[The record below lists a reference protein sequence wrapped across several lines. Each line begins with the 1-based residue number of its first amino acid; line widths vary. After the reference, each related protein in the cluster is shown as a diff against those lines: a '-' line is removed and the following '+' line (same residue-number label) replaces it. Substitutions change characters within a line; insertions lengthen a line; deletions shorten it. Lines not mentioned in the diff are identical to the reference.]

1 VFDKFNFYD
10 VLGYLLPGAVVVLVL
25 YWFGRAVLAL
35 PVPTLPTDLGG
46 SFLFIGLSYIVGQV
60 LVQGTGSRFEDY
72 LNRKDKGRLSERLLL
87 NADTTFTPDLKA
99 RIQQCAKETFKVVAS
114 PSDTCVKDGGISR
127 AELFGLVYA
136 WVVQKDLG
144 AHAEIFEAIS
154 GLSRGMYVAAW
165 LGLFVS
171 AVTLALELGVVVYH
185 DSGGTV
191 PSTGPFA
198 RNLGALALGAIGLV
212 VFAAAIRL
220 ARYRYDRFRKYFAT
234 SVYYNFVAACAA
246 AETEVVAPGT
256 PAVGGPPPSP
266 APVAVAADGPT
277 SAGPNGGHL
286 SRPRRRRRS

>member
-1 VFDKFNFYD
+1 MFDKFNFYD

-35 PVPTLPTDLGG
+35 PVPSLPTDLGG

-99 RIQQCAKETFKVVAS
+99 RIQQCAKEKFKVVAS
-114 PSDTCVKDGGISR
+114 PSDTCVKAGEISR
-127 AELFGLVYA
+127 AELFGLCYA

-154 GLSRGMYVAAW
+154 GLSRGMFVAAW
-165 LGLFVS
+165 LGLLVS
-171 AVTLALELGVVVYH
+171 GVTLALELGVVVYH

-212 VFAAAIRL
+212 VFAAAIWL
-220 ARYRYDRFRKYFAT
+220 ARYRFFRFRKYFAT
-234 SVYYNFVAACAA
+234 SVYYNFVAGAA
-246 AETEVVAPGT
+246 AETEVVAPKM
-256 PAVGGPPPSP
+256 PAVAEPPPSQ
-266 APVAVAADGPT
+266 APVEVAANARTP
-277 SAGPNGGHL
+277 AGPNGGHPNP
-286 SRPRRRRRS
+286 PRRRRRS